1 MPLSRPARMPLEE
14 LCLFGFAS
22 LLGDGTGFVFKLVG
36 RDLPS
41 DGYQL

>member
-1 MPLSRPARMPLEE
+1 MPPLEE

-22 LLGDGTGFVFKLVG
+22 LPVDGTGYVFKLMG
-36 RDLPS
+36 RDVPS